1 MIWLLRKLQPD
12 FKTIADFKKNKNNL
26 KGDDLGKPESLKHEL
41 TGYRSHRIEMEHRL
55 IIVLIRIMFI

>member
-1 MIWLLRKLQPD
+1 M
-12 FKTIADFKKNKNNL
+12 ADFKKNKNNL